1 MKFSAAI
8 IAFAGLVAAQSLADV
23 PTCAQKCLAD
33 AVTSTGKCTAG
44 DISCLCSPANYQAIV
59 TAGTPCVLASCG
71 ADVAV
76 SVSVHR
82 NGAHKI

>member
-1 MKFSAAI
+1 MKFTAAI
-8 IAFAGLVAAQSLADV
+8 IAFAGLAAAQSLADV

-33 AVTSTGKCTAG
+33 AVTSNGKCTVG
-44 DISCLCSPANYQAIV
+44 DISCLCSAANYQAIV

-76 SVSVHR
+76 SKFITKALV
-82 NGAHKI
+82 